1 LLCRFTNENGHYE
14 RLPANVQ
21 RSRKNLRGTWR
32 TPQYERLLPGMGV
45 TLGATTVRLILVG
58 FDMEDT
64 QEKEN
69 LKKRTDRIDI
79 IDLAK
84 EKGKEQEKQEEEA
97 VGTKTPELL
106 SLEVEKTREKLD
118 PKVVAQHKPEQ
129 NGRNPL

>member
-1 LLCRFTNENGHYE
+1 
-14 RLPANVQ
+14 
-21 RSRKNLRGTWR
+21 
-32 TPQYERLLPGMGV
+32 
-45 TLGATTVRLILVG
+45 
-58 FDMEDT
+58 
-64 QEKEN
+64 
-69 LKKRTDRIDI
+69 
-79 IDLAK
+79 LAK